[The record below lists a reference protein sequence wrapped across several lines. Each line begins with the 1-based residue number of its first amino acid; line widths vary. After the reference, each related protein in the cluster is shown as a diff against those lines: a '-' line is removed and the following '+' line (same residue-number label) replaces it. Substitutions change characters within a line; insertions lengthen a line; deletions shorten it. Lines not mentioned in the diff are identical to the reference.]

1 MLDPNTSRTLRI
13 YPLENI
19 TRCDSSVDVEPGR
32 IRLLSNRYTTN
43 TLLDTVNAA
52 TIQFKEMGGSRR
64 PSESLRTNEQPTEKK
79 RGFGDWMNL
88 IKPADEEKDHWVPDE
103 AVLKCTACGVDFG
116 AFLRRHHCRNC
127 GDIFCDKCTRGRIAL
142 TSDEDA
148 LQVRVCD
155 RCMAEVTLRLSNAK
169 ESSSKPVLQSH
180 EDLAKK
186 LQDELERNRRISGT
200 YYNRSPNLEP
210 GLQNLLYSSKSDGS
224 GRRMKEVACP
234 ICTVHLQV
242 PTSGS
247 ETIECGVCQHPFLV
261 TAR

>member
-52 TIQFKEMGGSRR
+52 TIQYWQIVFVSQSQIHSSTRLPFKEMGGSRR

-88 IKPADEEKDHWVPDE
+88 IKPADEEKDHW
-103 AVLKCTACGVDFG
+103 
-116 AFLRRHHCRNC
+116 HHCRNC

-186 LQDELERNRRISGT
+186 LQNFG
-200 YYNRSPNLEP
+200 
-210 GLQNLLYSSKSDGS
+210 
-224 GRRMKEVACP
+224 
-234 ICTVHLQV
+234 
-242 PTSGS
+242 
-247 ETIECGVCQHPFLV
+247 
-261 TAR
+261 

>member
-1 MLDPNTSRTLRI
+1 MALCMKFDS
-13 YPLENI
+13 I
-19 TRCDSSVDVEPGR
+19 TFAFWSKSSVDVEPGR

-88 IKPADEEKDHWVPDE
+88 IKPADEEKDHW
-103 AVLKCTACGVDFG
+103 
-116 AFLRRHHCRNC
+116 HHCRNC

-186 LQDELERNRRISGT
+186 LQDELERNRRISG
-200 YYNRSPNLEP
+200 
-210 GLQNLLYSSKSDGS
+210 SKSDGS

-242 PTSGS
+242 QVPTSGS

>member
-88 IKPADEEKDHWVPDE
+88 IKPADEEKDHW
-103 AVLKCTACGVDFG
+103 
-116 AFLRRHHCRNC
+116 HHCRNC

-210 GLQNLLYSSKSDGS
+210 GLQNLLYSLDELSK
-224 GRRMKEVACP
+224 
-234 ICTVHLQV
+234 L
-242 PTSGS
+242 
-247 ETIECGVCQHPFLV
+247 
-261 TAR
+261 